1 MNLLSILSFEN
12 TLIPQPLLQI
22 SPANCKEVEMNFQV
36 TDSPVFTTIK
46 LFYLDLIDKLKPFD
60 VSFLASFVDNERK

>member
-36 TDSPVFTTIK
+36 ADLSVFTTIK
-46 LFYLDLIDKLKPFD
+46 LFYLDLIDKLKSFHALFL
-60 VSFLASFVDNERK
+60 VSLVDNERK